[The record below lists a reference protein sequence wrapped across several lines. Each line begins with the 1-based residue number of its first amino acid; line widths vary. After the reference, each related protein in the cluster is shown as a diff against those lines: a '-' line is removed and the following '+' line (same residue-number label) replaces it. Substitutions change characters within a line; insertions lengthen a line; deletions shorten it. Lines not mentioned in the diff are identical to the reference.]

1 MALSADQR
9 RAFAMLAT
17 AGQDG
22 IAQALLSAHG
32 FDATMIA
39 GLVLR
44 GLAALTME
52 KVRANGKLIAVAMV
66 RITETDGAVSLPRI
80 ELIRELGSYP
90 NRIRTEV
97 IRVPKCPSREPTA
110 ADLTARE
117 RVLLFC
123 VASGTDRRPAGA
135 MGEVVTGMI
144 VKGLVVRDAQGRLSL
159 TDRGPAVQ
167 GHAAGAVMNRR
178 PALGCAR
185 ASQGYPYALILN
197 GNER

>member
-1 MALSADQR
+1 
-9 RAFAMLAT
+9 
-17 AGQDG
+17 
-22 IAQALLSAHG
+22 
-32 FDATMIA
+32 MIA

-52 KVRANGKLIAVAMV
+52 KVRANGKLIAV